1 MTSTAMDYALFL
13 EMLLNGGSYNGHRIL
28 SPKSVHIM
36 TSNQLD
42 FGAGFAGKE
51 QFGLGFG
58 ITSPM
63 AAARGVRSEGSFY
76 WGGYL
81 GTTYWV
87 DPKEHLVVLIMTQHN
102 PNSHSDLTSKIENLI
117 YSALN

>member
-1 MTSTAMDYALFL
+1 MYRSGGENASKMTHSV
-13 EMLLNGGSYNGHRIL
+13 ML
-28 SPKSVHIM
+28 KIM